1 MKNTNTPASKY
12 RPVLTAAQIE
22 HILTLAKLESPI
34 SATSFSVIATL
45 SPFLAKIQNNA
56 VTAAYST
63 TEKSSKFSVS
73 GLGGTSLAQPDNT
86 TYDSNVSKEAYWEQC
101 YTKYEIAGPANCT
114 LEELDAVAEY
124 RYLHDL
130 MTPEE
135 QANFEMGTPD
145 GAPK

>member
-45 SPFLAKIQNNA
+45 SPFYAKIQNNA

-63 TEKSSKFSVS
+63 APAASSKFSVS
-73 GLGGTSLAQPDNT
+73 GLGGTSPAQPDNT
-86 TYDSNVSKEAYWEQC
+86 TSTAASGATAKEDYWEEC
-101 YTKYEIAGPANCT
+101 YNQWLITPTEMSLAGIEAAQ
-114 LEELDAVAEY
+114 EH
-124 RYLHDL
+124 RYLHGL

-135 QANFEMGTPD
+135 QASFEMGE
-145 GAPK
+145 G

>member
-45 SPFLAKIQNNA
+45 SPFYAKIQNNA

-63 TEKSSKFSVS
+63 APAASSKFSVS
-73 GLGGTSLAQPDNT
+73 GTSDVVTASST
-86 TYDSNVSKEAYWEQC
+86 AKEDYWEEC
-101 YTKYEIAGPANCT
+101 YNKLQANSANGCT
-114 LEELDAVAEY
+114 LQELEAAQEH

-135 QANFEMGTPD
+135 QVAFETGIPV
-145 GAPK
+145 GEG

>member
-45 SPFLAKIQNNA
+45 SPFYAKIQNNA
-56 VTAAYST
+56 VTAAYNT
-63 TEKSSKFSVS
+63 APAASSKFSVS
-73 GLGGTSLAQPDNT
+73 GLGGTSPAQPDNT
-86 TYDSNVSKEAYWEQC
+86 SATAKEDYWEEC
-101 YTKYEIAGPANCT
+101 YNKLQANSANGCT
-114 LEELDAVAEY
+114 LQELEAAQEH
-124 RYLHDL
+124 RYLHGL

-135 QANFEMGTPD
+135 QANFEMGE
-145 GAPK
+145 G

>member
-63 TEKSSKFSVS
+63 TEKTAASSKFSLE
-73 GLGGTSLAQPDNT
+73 GLGGEVS
-86 TYDSNVSKEAYWEQC
+86 DSNHDSMHNKEAYWEQC
-101 YTKYEIAGPANCT
+101 YQKLESNGAASLT
-114 LEELDAVAEY
+114 LEQLKGADEH
-124 RYLHDL
+124 RYLNSL

-135 QANFEMGTPD
+135 QASFERGE
-145 GAPK
+145 G